1 MTLIKQKV
9 DTLVIGG
16 GQSGIAMSEHL
27 SKHDIDHL
35 VVEKN
40 RIAEAWRSQRWDS
53 LVTNGP
59 RWNDRFQV

>member
-1 MTLIKQKV
+1 MALIKNEV

-35 VVEKN
+35 VVEKK
-40 RIAEAWRSQRWDS
+40 
-53 LVTNGP
+53 
-59 RWNDRFQV
+59 